1 MSNEF
6 LDVDGLLDGTEETPV
21 AMVIFFIIHLEVDCK
36 FLAACPL
43 IPTVGPSGAFIAF
56 WKPATRAGCTTFD
69 KGRGHKIKYDSQ
81 LNKFIKLF
89 IKQWNSRLWRWLS
102 RALQFMG

>member
-56 WKPATRAGCTTFD
+56 
-69 KGRGHKIKYDSQ
+69 
-81 LNKFIKLF
+81 
-89 IKQWNSRLWRWLS
+89 
-102 RALQFMG
+102 